1 MTLELKL
8 HSLRELIICYITKV
22 ILKDA
27 IAKQEKKVTE
37 INDIISTGP
46 IYVVEEF

>member
-1 MTLELKL
+1 MLLL
-8 HSLRELIICYITKV
+8 QLLGNYF
-22 ILKDA
+22 KDA

-46 IYVVEEF
+46 IYVVEEFNLHKN